1 MTVPLPAAAGPGY
14 TRGRQTLAT
23 IQQLRFYPLAAVSG
37 EGCWLVDDTGRRLLD
52 LSATWA
58 AASLGYGH
66 PALTEAITRAA
77 RSPGGAGYGS
87 IGNAQATELGE
98 TLLALRP
105 GPDRRV
111 YLGHSG
117 SDANEAVIRAIVEA
131 TGRRRLVAFHGS
143 YHGGRAGS
151 SAFSGLMLDAQTATN
166 ANVTLVDYPDSYRDG
181 PGQLERIL
189 GDIDTALGA
198 PCASGVAALLVEP
211 IMSDG
216 GLIVPP
222 PGFLSAVEQRCRA
235 AGVLLVCDEV
245 KVGLGRTG
253 TMHAFDAD
261 GVQPDVVTY
270 GKGLGGGLPIAAALG
285 PVEIMNV
292 ADAMAMLTTVGNPV
306 CCAGALAVLHTI
318 EREGL
323 VAHSAVAG
331 AQLTA
336 GLRQLQERYEMI
348 GDVRGR
354 GLAVGVELI
363 ADPDTRAP
371 APALAAKVVFR
382 AWQLGVV
389 LFYVGPHSN
398 VLELTPPLVISDT
411 EIDQALAILDQ
422 AFTDVGA
429 GRVPDSA
436 VAEYAGW

>member
-1 MTVPLPAAAGPGY
+1 MTAALPAAAGPDY
-14 TRGRQTLAT
+14 TRGQRALAT
-23 IQQLRFYPLAAVSG
+23 IQQLRFYPLTATSG
-37 EGCWLVDDTGRRLLD
+37 AGCWLVDDTGRRLLD

-66 PALTEAITRAA
+66 PALIDAIAGAA
-77 RSPGGAGYGS
+77 GSPGGAGYGS
-87 IGNAQATELGE
+87 IGNVQATELGE

-117 SDANEAVIRAIVEA
+117 SDANEAVIRAIGRA

-143 YHGGRAGS
+143 YHGGLAGS
-151 SAFSGLMLDAQTATN
+151 SAFSGLMLDAQAATN
-166 ANVTLVDYPDSYRDG
+166 PDVTLVDYPDPYRGD
-181 PGQLERIL
+181 PGQVERIL
-189 GDIDTALGA
+189 ADLETALG
-198 PCASGVAALLVEP
+198 PPGSSDVAALLVEP

-253 TMHAFDAD
+253 TLHAFEAD

-270 GKGLGGGLPIAAALG
+270 GKGLGGGLPIAAAVG
-285 PVEIMNV
+285 PAEIMNV
-292 ADAMAMLTTVGNPV
+292 AEAMAMLTTVGNPI
-306 CCAGALAVLHTI
+306 CCAAALAVLDTI

-323 VAHSAVAG
+323 VARAGVAG
-331 AQLTA
+331 ARLSA
-336 GLRQLQERYEMI
+336 GLRQLQQRHELS

-354 GLAVGVELI
+354 GLAVGVELVTD
-363 ADPDTRAP
+363 AVTRDPAGSI
-371 APALAAKVVFR
+371 AAKVVFR

-389 LFYVGPHSN
+389 VFYVGRHSN
-398 VLELTPPLVISDT
+398 VLELTPPLVISDD

-422 AFTDVGA
+422 AFADVAA